1 MAEISNDKSHHKQ
14 RAGVAKTNKMSTRV
28 DLTPMVDLGFLL
40 ITFFIFTTTMSQ
52 PMAIGLIIP
61 DDKGDATPTKES
73 GALTL
78 LPSVNGIVYYY
89 EGNLNNSNFR
99 TTTLKDV
106 RDVIIEKKRRTAARD
121 MFVIIKPTNASVV
134 GDIVNV
140 LDEMT
145 INQVKRYALVDITK
159 QEELLFR

>member
-1 MAEISNDKSHHKQ
+1 VKYA
-14 RAGVAKTNKMSTRV
+14 
-28 DLTPMVDLGFLL
+28 L
-40 ITFFIFTTTMSQ
+40 IKC
-52 PMAIGLIIP
+52 A
-61 DDKGDATPTKES
+61 
-73 GALTL
+73 
-78 LPSVNGIVYYY
+78 Y

-106 RDVIIEKKRRTAARD
+106 RDVIIEKKRRTAESD
-121 MFVIIKPTNASVV
+121 MFVIIKPTNASLV